1 MTGDVYNAGL
11 EVANSVLLTT
21 RSPTTPV
28 HPYRNY
34 VVGSLQPDDFSSYEL
49 TFTASDVSEI
59 PVAIEYRDID
69 GNPFEKVSMVSIP
82 PKNTKNEENPG
93 IALPVI
99 VIIVVSAAVI
109 GGAIWY
115 SWKKR

>member
-1 MTGDVYNAGL
+1 
-11 EVANSVLLTT
+11 
-21 RSPTTPV
+21 
-28 HPYRNY
+28 
-34 VVGSLQPDDFSSYEL
+34 
-49 TFTASDVSEI
+49 
-59 PVAIEYRDID
+59 
-69 GNPFEKVSMVSIP
+69 MVSIP